1 MLGEVFFKLFDIL
14 LDLFR
19 VVLIDAFLLVELF
32 APLLELGTF
41 SKVVVVKVISQS
53 TGNIMER
60 REINI

>member
-1 MLGEVFFKLFDIL
+1 MLGEIFFKLFDIL

>member
-1 MLGEVFFKLFDIL
+1 VLGEIFFKLFDIL